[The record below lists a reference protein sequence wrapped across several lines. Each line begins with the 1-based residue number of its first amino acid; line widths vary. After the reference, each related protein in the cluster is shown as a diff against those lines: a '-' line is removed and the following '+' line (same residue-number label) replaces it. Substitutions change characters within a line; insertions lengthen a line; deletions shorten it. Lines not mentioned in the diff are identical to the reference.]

1 MTAID
6 DLQSAIGRVAERV
19 APSVVRIGRHGGRGC
34 GVVVGDGL
42 VLTNAHNLRGVTTLV
57 TFDDGRSIQSR
68 AQGVDVDSDLVVLS
82 VDTGTAPALEWAD
95 GDVALGAP
103 VF

>member
-57 TFDDGRSIQSR
+57 TFADGRSLQSR
-68 AQGVDVDSDLVVLS
+68 A
-82 VDTGTAPALEWAD
+82 
-95 GDVALGAP
+95 
-103 VF
+103 

>member
-6 DLQSAIGRVAERV
+6 DLQSAIGRVSERV

-42 VLTNAHNLRGVTTLV
+42 VLTNAHNLAGSPRWSPSPTGA
-57 TFDDGRSIQSR
+57 RSR
-68 AQGVDVDSDLVVLS
+68 AGRRVSTS
-82 VDTGTAPALEWAD
+82 IPTWWCCPWTPARHR
-95 GDVALGAP
+95 P
-103 VF
+103 